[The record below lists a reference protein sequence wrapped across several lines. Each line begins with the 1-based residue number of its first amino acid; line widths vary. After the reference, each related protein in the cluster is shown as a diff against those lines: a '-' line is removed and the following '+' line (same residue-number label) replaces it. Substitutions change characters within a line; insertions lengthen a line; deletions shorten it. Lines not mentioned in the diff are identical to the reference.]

1 VFLERFSPGGRRKGG
16 GCSLRS
22 SLGGPSS
29 FKDLPSSRVL
39 LVIRRHHY
47 HPFSLVKGAGAAAA
61 SASSRGMAAIGGG
74 ECGGWFGEGRAGGDV
89 DGGGC

>member
-47 HPFSLVKGAGAAAA
+47 HPFSLVKGGWRG
-61 SASSRGMAAIGGG
+61 SSFSQLKRHGSYRG
-74 ECGGWFGEGRAGGDV
+74 W
-89 DGGGC
+89 